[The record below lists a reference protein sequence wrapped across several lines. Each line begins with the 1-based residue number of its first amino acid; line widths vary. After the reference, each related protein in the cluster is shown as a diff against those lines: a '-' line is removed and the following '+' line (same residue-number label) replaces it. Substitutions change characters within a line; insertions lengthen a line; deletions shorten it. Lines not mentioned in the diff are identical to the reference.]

1 TSTWSLGQWRIL
13 IPPPLPRIG
22 TAMLGFGR
30 RASRSRKWP
39 GSTDFDA
46 DPPPAGS
53 ACRGRARPPPAQG
66 RQRSI
71 VAVGWR
77 KPYTHAGIIGRLT
90 HRGRDPTT
98 LAQSGD
104 VS

>member
-1 TSTWSLGQWRIL
+1 M
-13 IPPPLPRIG
+13 P
-22 TAMLGFGR
+22 
-30 RASRSRKWP
+30 
-39 GSTDFDA
+39 
-46 DPPPAGS
+46 
-53 ACRGRARPPPAQG
+53 GRARPPPAQG

-104 VS
+104 VSRAGW